1 MRRARASLLLV
12 LGSALLAP
20 AANAAQ
26 PTAPLSLLR
35 QARTE
40 LRTTSGSGASAY
52 RKLGAA
58 TARALWVSP
67 SDAVAPPAGRAVFAN
82 SRIALLDL
90 EPQLDSSAPPAI
102 ATVAGRLILLA
113 DRRLAEDAIREAV
126 NGAGGLVARA
136 RGMVLSG
143 DRWAATSRVDLA
155 AEQYGRAWA
164 DAFDGLTPLAV
175 TPAENV
181 PATVL
186 ATAAD
191 NALAANR
198 ISFSTV
204 RPIQNQPPL
213 TKFGVPEVL
222 LAAADGCAAC
232 ELESWSLVEALSQF
246 GVFSNLALS
255 QSAVTRHPIVRGIT
269 FRGAD
274 YQSPYV
280 SFGIAAASSSVPRPL
295 PFVDVANK
303 YADTGSPASPSIA
316 GGLFWTKLAGSLS
329 RPKTADGQ
337 AIDGTAELLTAE
349 ICEAT
354 DEAPAEVCGTAA
366 VQGYQKRLPPASPVS
381 QLTVTVT
388 PASR

>member
-1 MRRARASLLLV
+1 MRCARASLLAV

-20 AANAAQ
+20 AANAV
-26 PTAPLSLLR
+26 TAPPLSLIR
-35 QARTE
+35 QARSQ
-40 LRTTSGSGASAY
+40 LRGTSGDGAAAS

-58 TARALWVSP
+58 AARTLWVDP
-67 SDAVAPPAGRAVFAN
+67 SDAVAPPAGRAVFAD
-82 SRIALLDL
+82 SRAALLDL
-90 EPQLDSSAPPAI
+90 EPLLNSQSPPAAI
-102 ATVAGRLILLA
+102 TTAASLILTA
-113 DRRLAEDAIREAV
+113 DRRLAEDAIREAAY
-126 NGAGGLVARA
+126 GAGLVVRA

-155 AEQYGRAWA
+155 AEQYGRAWV
-164 DAFDGLTPLAV
+164 DAFDGLAPLAV

-181 PATVL
+181 PATAL

-198 ISFSTV
+198 IAFSTV

-213 TKFGVPEVL
+213 TKLGVPEVL
-222 LAAADGCAAC
+222 LAAPDGCAAC

-255 QSAVTRHPIVRGIT
+255 QSAVTKHPIVRGIT
-269 FRGAD
+269 FQNAD
-274 YQSPYV
+274 YGSPYV
-280 SFGIAAASSSVPRPL
+280 SFGIAAPNSSVPRPL
-295 PFVDVANK
+295 PFVDVANR

-316 GGLFWTKLAGSLS
+316 GGLFWTRLAGSLS
-329 RPKTADGQ
+329 RPNTADGQ

-366 VQGYQKRLPPASPVS
+366 VQGYQKRLPPASP
-381 QLTVTVT
+381 
-388 PASR
+388 

>member
-1 MRRARASLLLV
+1 MRRARASLLAV

-20 AANAAQ
+20 AANAAR
-26 PTAPLSLLR
+26 PTAPLSLLH

-40 LRTTSGSGASAY
+40 LRSTSGGGASAY

-58 TARALWVSP
+58 TARALWVGP

-90 EPQLDSSAPPAI
+90 EPLLNAPAPSPALR
-102 ATVAGRLILLA
+102 AAESLILTA
-113 DRRLAEDAIREAV
+113 DRRLAENVIQEAA
-126 NGAGGLVARA
+126 NGTGLVVRA

-155 AEQYGRAWA
+155 AEQYGRAWV

-181 PATVL
+181 PATAL

-204 RPIQNQPPL
+204 RPIQNRPPL
-213 TKFGVPEVL
+213 TKLGVPEVL
-222 LAAADGCAAC
+222 LATRDGCAAC

-255 QSAVTRHPIVRGIT
+255 QSAVTKHPIIRGIT
-269 FRGAD
+269 FQDAG
-274 YQSPYV
+274 YGSPYV
-280 SFGIAAASSSVPRPL
+280 SFGVAAPSSSVPRPL
-295 PFVDVANK
+295 PFVDVANR
-303 YADTGSPASPSIA
+303 YADTGSPASPSIV

-329 RPKTADGQ
+329 RPRTAGGQ
-337 AIDGTAELLTAE
+337 AIDGTAELLTAQ

-366 VQGYQKRLPPASPVS
+366 VQGYQKRLPPAS
-381 QLTVTVT
+381 
-388 PASR
+388 

>member
-1 MRRARASLLLV
+1 MRCARASLLAV

-20 AANAAQ
+20 AANAA
-26 PTAPLSLLR
+26 TAPPLSLIR
-35 QARTE
+35 QARSQ
-40 LRTTSGSGASAY
+40 LRGASGGGAAAS

-58 TARALWVSP
+58 AARTLWVDP
-67 SDAVAPPAGRAVFAN
+67 SDAVAPPAGRAVFAD
-82 SRIALLDL
+82 SRAALLDL
-90 EPQLDSSAPPAI
+90 EPLLNSQSPPAAI
-102 ATVAGRLILLA
+102 TTAESLILTA
-113 DRRLAEDAIREAV
+113 DRRLAEDAIREAAH
-126 NGAGGLVARA
+126 GAGLVVRA

-155 AEQYGRAWA
+155 AEQYGRAWV
-164 DAFDGLTPLAV
+164 DAFDGLAPLAV

-181 PATVL
+181 PATAL

-198 ISFSTV
+198 IAFSTV

-213 TKFGVPEVL
+213 TKLGVPEVL
-222 LAAADGCAAC
+222 LAAPDGCAAC

-255 QSAVTRHPIVRGIT
+255 QSAVAKHPIVRGIT
-269 FRGAD
+269 FQNAD
-274 YQSPYV
+274 YGSPYV
-280 SFGIAAASSSVPRPL
+280 SFGIAAPSSRVPRPL

-316 GGLFWTKLAGSLS
+316 GGLSWTRLAGSLS
-329 RPKTADGQ
+329 RPNTADGQ
-337 AIDGTAELLTAE
+337 AIGGTAELLTAE

-366 VQGYQKRLPPASPVS
+366 VQGYQKRLPPAS
-381 QLTVTVT
+381 
-388 PASR
+388 